1 MAKFA
6 SAPKA
11 PAMSKGV
18 KSGSLAKGSKG
29 NKGGMVSSPVQMLA
43 KKGKC

>member
-1 MAKFA
+1 MAKLG

-18 KSGSLAKGSKG
+18 KSGSLAKGSK
-29 NKGGMVSSPVQMLA
+29 NKAGGMVSSPVQMLA